1 MKKLAAVI
9 TLVCTSAYGLTV
21 QDLNVPGE
29 GAAALG
35 LNNRGQVVGSFLP
48 DFGFLWQNGTV
59 TPLGDIIP
67 YAINDDG
74 IMAGGSWQL
83 RPLIKNSHTGVT
95 TPIPVQQCGNFFGAA
110 VGISNSGFVVGQ
122 ACGQAFR
129 YRIGGSVEPIGC
141 PFPRGPCRGNA
152 NAVNKYGVVGGSFNY
167 NEADFYYAFF
177 YNSFPFLLNS
187 GIAQSVNSVNSL
199 GLMAGWGV
207 NGPFIFNGSQ
217 FLDVTLPK
225 GLTGGYFNSINDTGV
240 AVGTATVIGTNETRG
255 IIYQNGVVTILAN
268 EVIAANEINNL
279 GQIAGTAVISGQQKA
294 VLILP

>member
-1 MKKLAAVI
+1 MKRLAAVI

-29 GAAALG
+29 SPAALG
-35 LNNRGQVVGSFLP
+35 LNNRGQVVGTFLP

-59 TPLGDIIP
+59 TPLGDIIS

-74 IMAGGSWQL
+74 IIAGGSWQM

-95 TPIPVQQCGNFFGAA
+95 TLIPVQQCENFVGAA
-110 VGISNSGFVVGQ
+110 VGISNSGFVVGH

-129 YRIGGSVEPIGC
+129 YRIGGSVERIGC
-141 PFPRGPCRGNA
+141 PFPRGECYGYA
-152 NAVNKYGVVGGSFNY
+152 NAVNKYGVVGGAFNY
-167 NEADFYYAFF
+167 NNASFYNAFF

-187 GIAQSVNSVNSL
+187 GIAQSVSSVNNH
-199 GLMAGWGV
+199 GLMAGLGV
-207 NGPFIFNGSQ
+207 HGPFIFNGSQ

-225 GLTGGYFNSINDTGV
+225 SLTGGYFSSINDDGV
-240 AVGTATVIGTNETRG
+240 AVGTATIIGTNETRG
-255 IIYQNGVVTILAN
+255 IIYRNGVVTILAN
-268 EVIAANEINNL
+268 EVIAANDINNL
-279 GQIAGTAVISGQQKA
+279 GQIAGTAILNGQQKA